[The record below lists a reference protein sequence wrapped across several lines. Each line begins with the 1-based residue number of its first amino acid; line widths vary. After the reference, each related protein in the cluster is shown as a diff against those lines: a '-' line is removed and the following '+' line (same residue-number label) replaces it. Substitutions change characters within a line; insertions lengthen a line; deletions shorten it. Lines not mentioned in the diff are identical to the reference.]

1 MVLVLSRSK
10 RELGRCFL
18 LVPHTICSP
27 VLERDRLVEFPE
39 AVLLPLQRSQH
50 LLVAHLRE
58 NISPERQLR
67 QNLKKDFKCSYHLVG
82 AAIVGASHLNLK
94 ADICRKLP

>member
-27 VLERDRLVEFPE
+27 VLERDRLVESPE
-39 AVLLPLQRSQH
+39 TVLLPLQRSQH
-50 LLVAHLRE
+50 LLVAHLRD
-58 NISPERQLR
+58 NISPEGQ
-67 QNLKKDFKCSYHLVG
+67 Y
-82 AAIVGASHLNLK
+82 LN
-94 ADICRKLP
+94 